1 MTMPP
6 ACRYLSS
13 LKPRSPQTMPDVFT
27 SVFIGI
33 VLFLWVRGPY
43 GPPQVGNS
51 DIDEGLPIITPYD
64 PDRGNW

>member
-1 MTMPP
+1 
-6 ACRYLSS
+6 
-13 LKPRSPQTMPDVFT
+13 MPDVFT
-27 SVFIGI
+27 SIFIGI